1 MYRGKDFIAGSIVF
15 FSHSDRSSI
24 RIPAPIEDCS
34 PGTDTSS
41 MLIVHVQIHVNS
53 ESVEDF
59 IEATIE
65 NARNSI
71 REPGIARFDVVQQT
85 DDPTRF
91 VLVEV
96 YRDEAATKAH
106 RETAHYAKWRDAVAP
121 MMKEARTRTQFSN
134 LFPEDGGW

>member
-1 MYRGKDFIAGSIVF
+1 
-15 FSHSDRSSI
+15 
-24 RIPAPIEDCS
+24 
-34 PGTDTSS
+34 
-41 MLIVHVQIHVNS
+41 MLIVHVNVRVNS
-53 ESVEDF
+53 ESVGGF

-96 YRDEAATKAH
+96 YRDEAASKAH
-106 RETAHYAKWRDAVAP
+106 KETLHYAKWRDTVAP
-121 MMKEARTRTQFSN
+121 MMNGPRTSVKFSN
-134 LFPEDGGW
+134 LFPEDQDW